1 MMEISIM
8 KEDLEQLNFYI
19 ENYFIKSMNDAGVSF
34 GGMAFALESLH
45 RAIEEASRTMEEG
58 NED

>member
-1 MMEISIM
+1 MEFSVT
-8 KEDLEQLNFYI
+8 KKDLEQLNFYI

-45 RAIEEASRTMEEG
+45 RAIKNASRTMEEE
-58 NED
+58 ND

>member
-1 MMEISIM
+1 MEISVT
-8 KEDLEQLNFYI
+8 KKDLEQLNFYI

-34 GGMAFALESLH
+34 EGMAFALESLH
-45 RAIEEASRTMEEG
+45 RAIKDASRTMEEE

>member
-1 MMEISIM
+1 MKISVT
-8 KEDLEQLNFYI
+8 KKDLEQLNFYI
-19 ENYFIKSMNDAGVSF
+19 ENYFIKSMNDACVNF
-34 GGMAFALESLH
+34 EGMAFALESLH